1 MAIGTLI
8 ERRNLICASHLDMKI
23 SMPRLKA
30 PQRKEQLVE
39 VATRIF
45 ARLGYNATTTHAIAD
60 AAGVTEPILY
70 RHFKGKQEMF
80 VAITRQMSK
89 QTLSYWHELVA
100 AEPTPEQQIRRIARE
115 FPDHQRRL
123 ANAYNVIHGALATS
137 RDRKVLAVLKEH
149 YSQTEEFFVDIIRR
163 GQEAGQFRKDLDPLV
178 PAWQLI
184 NIGIGYSMVSL
195 NLPALDRFQ
204 PTEAMEF
211 ILRAMK
217 A

>member
-1 MAIGTLI
+1 MQATARELI
-8 ERRNLICASHLDMKI
+8 LGSHWDMRFA
-23 SMPRLKA
+23 MPRLKA
-30 PQRKEQLVE
+30 PQRKEQLIE

-70 RHFKGKQEMF
+70 RHFKGKQDMF

-89 QTLSYWHELVA
+89 ETLSHWRELIA
-100 AEPTPEQQIRRIARE
+100 GEQSPEQQIRRVARE
-115 FPDHQRRL
+115 FPTHQRRL
-123 ANAYNVIHGALATS
+123 ANAYNVIHGALASS

-149 YSQTEEFFVDIIRR
+149 YVQTEDFFVDIIRR

-195 NLPALDRFQ
+195 NLPTLDHFQ